1 MTYSMMR
8 FAAYDWAKG
17 VVHTDPTTPI
27 PGYKMALAGSMAGGI
42 AGFLG
47 NPAELVMVR
56 MQADKAKPVERG
68 SLSLYPCAAKH
79 LCFLGNTFR

>member
-17 VVHTDPTTPI
+17 VVHTDLTTPI

-68 SLSLYPCAAKH
+68 SFSLYPCPFCH
-79 LCFLGNTFR
+79 L

>member
-1 MTYSMMR
+1 MTLIP
-8 FAAYDWAKG
+8 
-17 VVHTDPTTPI
+17 DPTPI

-56 MQADKAKPVERG
+56 MQADKAKPVE
-68 SLSLYPCAAKH
+68 SESFPPPLAESVLAK
-79 LCFLGNTFR
+79 G

>member
-17 VVHTDPTTPI
+17 VVHTDLTTPI

-68 SLSLYPCAAKH
+68 SFFCLLREGLILA
-79 LCFLGNTFR
+79 LGRGLIM